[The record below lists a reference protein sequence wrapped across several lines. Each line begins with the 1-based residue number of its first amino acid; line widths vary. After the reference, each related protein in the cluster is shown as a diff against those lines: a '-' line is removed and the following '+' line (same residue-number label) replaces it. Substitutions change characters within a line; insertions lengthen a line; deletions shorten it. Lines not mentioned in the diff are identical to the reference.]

1 MPVSLQTSLLHP
13 WSYAK
18 DPFNG
23 WMKLDS
29 YSVQVH
35 PSIYTMWE
43 ENTNL
48 GSIQY
53 LSNIL

>member
-35 PSIYTMWE
+35 PSIYTIWE

>member
-1 MPVSLQTSLLHP
+1 MPVSLQTPLLH
-13 WSYAK
+13 AK

-23 WMKLDS
+23 WMKLAS

-35 PSIYTMWE
+35 PSIYTIWE